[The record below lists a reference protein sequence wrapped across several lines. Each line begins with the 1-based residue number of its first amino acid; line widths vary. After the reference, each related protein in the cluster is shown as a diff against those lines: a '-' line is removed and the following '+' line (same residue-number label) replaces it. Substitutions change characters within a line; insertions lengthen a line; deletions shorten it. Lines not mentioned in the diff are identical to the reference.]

1 MSRIGRTACGTLA
14 SAAVLAIA
22 GPALSAEARA
32 AARAVIVEPM
42 SVRVSWPMAMPS
54 VQGAVDG
61 ASFMG
66 VMPSMSMGMTMP
78 ANARLVIR
86 REDDTGETVTAPG
99 SFEVTRTAPDTVVV
113 RTTPATVPTAT
124 RPTPLAGGS
133 LQGRAAASIEVA
145 RGPALDA
152 GRSGLQVVVQYN

>member
-1 MSRIGRTACGTLA
+1 MSRIRRTVCGALA
-14 SAAVLAIA
+14 LTTILAVA

-32 AARAVIVEPM
+32 AARVVIVEPM

-54 VQGAVDG
+54 VQGGIDG

-99 SFEVTRTAPDTVVV
+99 AFEVTRVAPDTVVV
-113 RTTPATVPTAT
+113 RTAATASPNP
-124 RPTPLAGGS
+124 RRLPLAGGS
-133 LQGRAAASIEVA
+133 LLGRAAASIEVA
-145 RGPALDA
+145 QGPTLDA
-152 GRSGLQVVVQYN
+152 GRRGLQVVVQYN